1 MLGVLAED
9 VMDNKVWKLVHK
21 EVVKQCDVIG
31 SVQFTLTTYLYG
43 SLLGRC

>member
-9 VMDNKVWKLVHK
+9 VMDDKVWKLLHK

-31 SVQFTLTTYLYG
+31 
-43 SLLGRC
+43 